1 MSMNPMIE
9 TIENEDESITTREPA
24 TADLYLFGT
33 IRIPEKV
40 ARIIAFI
47 GAIFIAFLV
56 VNSCVELHKK
66 FTQPDPFVSGPGA
79 LSSSEKY
86 ISFDGFAQRTYQP
99 SEGEIT
105 YCDPD
110 DHGRSTCAYGLLTP
124 ENREKGRNYQRHD
137 VDFNP
142 SGWPETNTYIEHFGP
157 LWIKTPMFGT
167 QLGGDFVPNN
177 TITGT
182 EHLDNSRPKGNA
194 YDKKGLQYPES
205 LAIQYLD
212 DQYNEQCPLYYAVTA
227 NYESDELIPRSLTVD
242 IEACDQSL
250 SKRMTIYNVETTY
263 DINYH
268 TGETRQ

>member
-9 TIENEDESITTREPA
+9 VIENKDGSITTREPA

-40 ARIIAFI
+40 AHIIAFI

-56 VNSCVELHKK
+56 VNSCIELYKK
-66 FTQPDPFVSGPGA
+66 STQPDPFVSSPSA

-99 SEGEIT
+99 SEGAIT

-110 DHGRSTCAYGLLTP
+110 DHGRPTCAYGLLTP
-124 ENREKGRNYQRHD
+124 ENREKGRSYQRHN

-142 SGWPETNTYIEHFGP
+142 SGWPETNTYIEYFGP
-157 LWIKTPMFGT
+157 LWVKTPMFGT
-167 QLGGDFVPNN
+167 QLGGNFVPNN

-182 EHLDNSRPKGNA
+182 EHLNNSGHKGNS
-194 YDKKGLQYPES
+194 YFKNGLQYPEY
-205 LAIQYLD
+205 LATQYLD
-212 DQYNEQCPLYYAVTA
+212 DQYNAQCPLYYAVTN
-227 NYESDELIPRSLTVD
+227 NYEADELIPRSLTID
-242 IEACDQSL
+242 IEACDQSI
-250 SKRMTIYNVETTY
+250 SKRMTIYNVETGY
-263 DINYH
+263 DINYN

>member
-1 MSMNPMIE
+1 MHPE
-9 TIENEDESITTREPA
+9 REHRHLEPA

-33 IRIPEKV
+33 IRIPENV

-47 GAIFIAFLV
+47 GAIFIAFLLI
-56 VNSCVELHKK
+56 NSCIELHKK

-86 ISFDGFAQRTYQP
+86 ISFDGPAQRTYQP
-99 SEGEIT
+99 SEGTIT

-110 DHGRSTCAYGLLTP
+110 DRGRSTCAYGLLTP
-124 ENREKGRNYQRHD
+124 ENREKGRNYQRHN

-167 QLGGDFVPNN
+167 QLSGDFVPNN

-194 YDKKGLQYPES
+194 YDKNGLQYPEH
-205 LAIQYLD
+205 LAAQYLD
-212 DQYNEQCPLYYAVTA
+212 NLYNAQCPLYYAVTA
-227 NYESDELIPRSLTVD
+227 NYESDELIPRSLTID
-242 IEACDQSL
+242 IEACDQSI
-250 SKRMTIYNVETTY
+250 SKRMTIYNVEATY